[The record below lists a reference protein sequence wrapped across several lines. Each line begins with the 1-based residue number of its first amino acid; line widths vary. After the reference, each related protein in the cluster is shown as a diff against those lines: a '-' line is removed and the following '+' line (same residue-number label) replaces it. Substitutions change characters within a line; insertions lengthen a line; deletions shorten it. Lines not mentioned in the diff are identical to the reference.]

1 MASGAPANSTWPARA
16 GRNVPETSRLSPPG
30 WRTRPISASVT
41 GGASLRPGIVSHN
54 SSGGWAPS
62 RPCDWSTMSPCC
74 SVTCASA
81 RTARPRSCAPSCPC
95 LFGSAPT
102 LGHCDGLTLIEIEKG
117 HFGDVG
123 LDGVKVLAVYRGG
136 TWMKFYVDKA
146 DEAQTEAAVK
156 LLPTFEKFFA
166 IENVLEV
173 KNVPISVER
182 TAETM
187 KITVPNTTAEIEI
200 MKGKNGKPIKIENLP
215 SPAFPAPPFLDHTQ
229 YRSVVLK
236 HEAEDKR
243 FEYSGTNGFTAR
255 IEAVAPAG
263 G

>member
-1 MASGAPANSTWPARA
+1 VVWRVCLVEARQT
-16 GRNVPETSRLSPPG
+16 RNDVEEITMSRLFVVL
-30 WRTRPISASVT
+30 AVL
-41 GGASLRPGIVSHN
+41 SLILTAACTTQPHAGEEAARN
-54 SSGGWAPS
+54 TA
-62 RPCDWSTMSPCC
+62 WSIKADYTDAC
-74 SVTCASA
+74 SCQ
-81 RTARPRSCAPSCPC
+81 PSCPC

-102 LGHCDGLTLIEIEKG
+102 LGHCEGVTLVEIESG
-117 HFGDVG
+117 HYGEVG

-136 TWMKFYVDKA
+136 NWIKFYVTDEA

-156 LLPTFEKFFA
+156 LLPTFEDFFA

-173 KNVPISVER
+173 KNVPLSVER
-182 TAETM
+182 SAERM
-187 KITVPNTTAEIEI
+187 KISTPNTTAEIEV

-215 SPAFPAPPFLDHTQ
+215 SPGFPAPPFLDHTQ
-229 YRSVVLK
+229 YRSIIIK
-236 HEAEDKR
+236 HEGEDKQ